1 MACLLKYYLKVF
13 FIKYAVMK
21 KNIVS
26 NGFRFVV
33 AFTLLFFLPTIA
45 LWSQQ
50 RVEIDGA
57 DVGSWFERN
66 WMWVVGVG
74 ILLLILAFAG
84 RSSRRKRTTTTVIK
98 DDLGNVKS
106 VTTTEVKE

>member
-1 MACLLKYYLKVF
+1 
-13 FIKYAVMK
+13 MK
-21 KNIVS
+21 KRIVS
-26 NGFRFVV
+26 KSFRFIV
-33 AFTLLFFLPTIA
+33 AVTLLFLLPTIA

-50 RVEIDGA
+50 SVEINSEE
-57 DVGSWFERN
+57 VGSWFERN
-66 WMWVVGVG
+66 WMWVAGAG

-84 RSSRRKRTTTTVIK
+84 RGSSRKRTTTTVIK